1 MGQKFYELGFPPHP
15 MNNSIIYA
23 LDFDGVICDS
33 AIETAI
39 TGWKAGS
46 TIWKDMPEVAPQS
59 IIDQFRE
66 VRPIIETGYEAI
78 LIIRLMHLGKT
89 TAAIYANY
97 AAKVQRMLDEI
108 HLSVED
114 LKKLF
119 GETRDNW
126 IANDRADWI
135 AKNPL
140 YAGVAEKLRIIGQ
153 KHLWYVIT
161 TKQERFVKTILSA
174 NDIELAEQHIF
185 GMERKLGKPEVLKGL
200 KNQYPGQPIYFIE
213 DRLPALEGVLK
224 HPELADIKLFL
235 ALWGFN
241 LPEDHIAAKRYP
253 IGLQPLANFLNP

>member
-1 MGQKFYELGFPPHP
+1 
-15 MNNSIIYA
+15 MNDSIIYT

-46 TIWKDMPEVAPQS
+46 TIWADMPAAAPQA
-59 IIDQFRE
+59 IVDQFRE

-78 LIIRLMHLGKT
+78 LIIRLMYLGKS

-108 HLSVED
+108 HVSIDD

-140 YAGVAEKLRIIGQ
+140 YPGVAEKLRLMGQ
-153 KHLWYVIT
+153 RHFWCVIT
-161 TKQERFVKTILSA
+161 TKQERFVKEILGA
-174 NDIELAEQHIF
+174 NQIDLGDERIF
-185 GMERKLGKPEVLKGL
+185 GMERKLSKPEVLKGL
-200 KNQYPGQPIYFIE
+200 KAQHPGQPIYFVE
-213 DRLPALEGVLK
+213 DRLPALEGVQK
-224 HPELADIKLFL
+224 HPELADVKLFL
-235 ALWGFN
+235 ALWGYN
-241 LPEDHIAAKRYP
+241 LAADHALAASKAIA
-253 IGLQPLANFLNP
+253 LQPLDCFLGNSLGAV

>member
-1 MGQKFYELGFPPHP
+1 

-33 AIETAI
+33 AVETAL
-39 TGWKAGS
+39 TGWKAG
-46 TIWKDMPEVAPQS
+46 TAIWKDMPEVAPQS
-59 IIDQFRE
+59 IVAQFRE

-108 HLSVED
+108 HLSVDD

-140 YAGVAEKLRIIGQ
+140 YAGVAEKLRDMGR
-153 KHLWYVIT
+153 KHEWYVIT

-174 NDIELAEQHIF
+174 NNIELDGRHIF
-185 GMERKLGKPEVLKGL
+185 GMERRLSKPEVLKSL
-200 KNQYPGQPIYFIE
+200 KEQYPGHPVYFIE
-213 DRLPALEGVLK
+213 DRLPALESVLD
-224 HPELADIKLFL
+224 HPELADVKLFL
-235 ALWGFN
+235 ASWGFN
-241 LPEDHIAAKRYP
+241 LPEDHFAAQRYP
-253 IGLQPLANFLNP
+253 IGLQYLANFLDP